1 MTPMTPLNKSIL
13 TGLSITAIGLMS
25 SVNLSAG
32 VIVAENFDGSATGLD
47 GKAADTFDG
56 AITTAGGVNTW
67 GSTGLYLRDGTVN
80 SHTSSVNR
88 SANLDLGSYINDT
101 KGNANGLFDLTMTVT
116 ETGTLNGEILTL
128 GFSNFASGGMT
139 TGADFEVRGG
149 VATIGL
155 RGNGIVDMW
164 AGSGTS
170 NGVDGGTSVAST
182 RTLTASL
189 DLTTWDGSTD
199 YGTVTWSDNIVGT
212 LGAFDFTADTDFNY
226 ILLSSRENPSGTFD
240 NLTLTQIPEPGTYA
254 LLGGLLSLCWV
265 MMRRRA

>member
-1 MTPMTPLNKSIL
+1 MKHMKKINKLIL
-13 TGLSITAIGLMS
+13 TGLSITAAIGLMS
-25 SVNLSAG
+25 SVSLSAG
-32 VIVAENFDGSATGLD
+32 VIVTENFDGSATGLN
-47 GKAADTFDG
+47 GKTADSFDE
-56 AITTAGGVNTW
+56 AFSTTGVW
-67 GSTGLYLRDGTVN
+67 ASTGLYKRDGTVVP
-80 SHTSSVNR
+80 HTSSVNR

-182 RTLTASL
+182 RILTASL
-189 DLTTWDGSTD
+189 DLRTWNDTTD

-212 LGAFDFTADTDFNY
+212 LGSYAFTADTDFNY

-240 NLTLTQIPEPGTYA
+240 NLTLTQIPESSTYA